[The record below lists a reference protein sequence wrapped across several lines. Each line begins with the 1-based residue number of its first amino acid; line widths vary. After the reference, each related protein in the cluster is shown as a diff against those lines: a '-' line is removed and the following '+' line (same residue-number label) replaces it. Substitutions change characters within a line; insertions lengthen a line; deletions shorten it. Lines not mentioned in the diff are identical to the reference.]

1 MKTEAYVVKS
11 KHGHSDYKI
20 FWVRVPFSPN
30 FRSEEEAREF
40 YFRNKDY
47 IDKQEDNKEIGIF
60 KHISD
65 QIYVSSLSE
74 EKVKV
79 TVLPSHK
86 PKIKILK

>member
-40 YFRNKDY
+40 YFRMY
-47 IDKQEDNKEIGIF
+47 GC
-60 KHISD
+60 
-65 QIYVSSLSE
+65 SS
-74 EKVKV
+74 
-79 TVLPSHK
+79 
-86 PKIKILK
+86 